1 MFTLWMRSLF
11 KKAPSSFTPLNNYA
25 RHEWI
30 TLDQYKEVSNW
41 LNDNIYELKDLI
53 EKEKN
58 LVSVIYVNSVV

>member
-11 KKAPSSFTPLNNYA
+11 KKAPSSFSPLNKYA

-30 TLDQYKEVSNW
+30 TLDQYREVSSW
-41 LNDNIYELKDLI
+41 LDDHIYDLVDLS

-58 LVSVIYVNSVV
+58 LVRVIYVNSLV